1 MPFICT
7 KELAESIENR
17 LELLGVTGIEDKL
30 QLGVPAPGTVKT
42 TKLELEKA
50 QDAIEKL
57 REAWCLYLLRIW
69 QVSMSRCSSSYDI
82 CYQLVSYIMNK

>member
-30 QLGVPAPGTVKT
+30 QLGVPAPGTGSKEAPS
-42 TKLELEKA
+42 KLEL
-50 QDAIEKL
+50 
-57 REAWCLYLLRIW
+57 
-69 QVSMSRCSSSYDI
+69 V
-82 CYQLVSYIMNK
+82 